1 MRHRAAPEFW
11 DALDGLP
18 PAVQRLARRSFDRL
32 KSDERHPGLHFK
44 RVGRM
49 WSVRV
54 GRTHRALGVD
64 APEGVLWFWIGTHA
78 EYDQLTARP

>member
-1 MRHRAAPEFW
+1 
-11 DALDGLP
+11 LDGLP
-18 PAVQRLARRSFDRL
+18 PVVQRLARRSFHRL
-32 KSDERHPGLHFK
+32 KTDERHPGLHFK

-54 GRTHRALGVD
+54 GRSHRALGVD

-78 EYDQLTARP
+78 EYDLLTARQ